1 MNKNILALL
10 LFFSLFAFDM
20 NAQFIE
26 IKKEKAVLVHKTEIT
41 QRIMP
46 SIIED
51 SIVIKDANNN
61 IRNLSTV
68 TTSGEY
74 SYSFKPLTV
83 TLINSTQKNSSEG
96 DIDSEEVLFSSS
108 SINSKGDNKE
118 NLRIALIG
126 TSKKVMLTD
135 GSFFVKFKDNK
146 DQNKFSQDYEL
157 EVNQELP
164 DFTFYKLKNF
174 NGMNKLINKIN
185 QDPRIGYIEL
195 NLIDPNITTN

>member
-96 DIDSEEVLFSSS
+96 NIDSEEVLFSSS
-108 SINSKGDNKE
+108 SINLKGDNKE